1 MVQTVMSETLPAGGK
16 KRLIEKPLALCRIFF
31 SVRALADQSTWYQSR
46 ISFDDPLFRS
56 YYVLD
61 GPAKYFEAKGE
72 GIFQGDV
79 WVFNASDQNLQYVI
93 TEILV

>member
-1 MVQTVMSETLPAGGK
+1 MVQTVISKTIPAGGK
-16 KRLIEKPLALCRIFF
+16 KRLIEKPHALCRIFF
-31 SVRALADQSTWYQSR
+31 SIRALADQSAWYQSR
-46 ISFDDPLFRS
+46 LSFDDPLFRS

-79 WVFNASDQNLQYVI
+79 WVFNASNQNLQYTA
-93 TEILV
+93 TEILL

>member
-1 MVQTVMSETLPAGGK
+1 MVQTVMSETLPPGGK
-16 KRLIEKPLALCRIFF
+16 KRLVEKPIALSRIFF
-31 SVRALADQSTWYQSR
+31 SVRALADQSAWYQSR
-46 ISFDDPLFRS
+46 ISFDDPLFHS

-79 WVFNASDQNLQYVI
+79 WVLNASDQNIQYVV